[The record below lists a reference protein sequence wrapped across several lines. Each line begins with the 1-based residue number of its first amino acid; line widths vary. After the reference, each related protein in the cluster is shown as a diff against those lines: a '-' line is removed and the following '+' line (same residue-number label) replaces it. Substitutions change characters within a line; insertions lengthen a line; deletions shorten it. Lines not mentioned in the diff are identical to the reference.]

1 MTELSS
7 LSKYIGIWM
16 FSVFISSVAQ
26 VMLKVAANKTYDK
39 RVKEYL
45 NPIVIAAYAIFFC
58 STLLTMYALKYVPLT
73 MSPIVESCSY
83 IFVPILGIFMLKEKI
98 SRRKWLGMA
107 VMVVGIFIF
116 TLGG

>member
-1 MTELSS
+1 MAEISS

-26 VMLKVAANKTYDK
+26 VMLKVAANKTYDRK
-39 RVKEYL
+39 IKEYL
-45 NPIVIAAYAIFFC
+45 NPLV
-58 STLLTMYALKYVPLT
+58 TMYALKYVPLT

>member
-1 MTELSS
+1 MTEIVS

-26 VMLKVAANKTYDK
+26 VMLKAAANKTYDRK
-39 RVKEYL
+39 IKEYL
-45 NPIVIAAYAIFFC
+45 NPLVISAYGIFFA

-73 MSPIVESCSY
+73 MSPIVESFSY
-83 IFVPILGIFMLKEKI
+83 IFIPILGMFMLKEKI
-98 SRRKWLGMA
+98 SRRRWLGMT
-107 VMVVGIFIF
+107 VMAVGIFIF